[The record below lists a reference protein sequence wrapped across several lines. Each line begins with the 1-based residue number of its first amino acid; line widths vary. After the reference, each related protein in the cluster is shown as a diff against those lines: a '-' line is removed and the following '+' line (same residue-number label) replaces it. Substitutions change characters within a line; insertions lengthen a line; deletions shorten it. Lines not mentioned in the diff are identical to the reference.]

1 MTEWTSRPQ
10 MDLSRR
16 SGKDVRTRTTK
27 LQTQIHT
34 VCTFNTLSLMP
45 FIQHYHSHNN
55 QHSDITDQR
64 TSWDTISDSKQ
75 EDEGFTWLSWFF
87 NQASSTFYGRHEQ
100 TQTHKVLRKCM
111 NEATVYWVHVP
122 RQETQIN
129 TVIARKRWRMEE
141 EREPTLSPRSLFLTI
156 DLWPW
161 GGRMTSCYESLKQE
175 ERSHTEESKI
185 SFVAV
190 YVYSVTINT
199 TYLKYNQCNLGFLFL
214 NTST

>member
-16 SGKDVRTRTTK
+16 SGKDVRTRRTK
-27 LQTQIHT
+27 PQTQIHT

-45 FIQHYHSHNN
+45 VIQHYHSHNN
-55 QHSDITDQR
+55 QHTDITDQR
-64 TSWDTISDSKQ
+64 TCWDTISDSKQ

-87 NQASSTFYGRHEQ
+87 NQASSMFYGRHEQ

-141 EREPTLSPRSLFLTI
+141 ERGKKSVLSLHALCFWPLIF
-156 DLWPW
+156 DLEGAGWLPA
-161 GGRMTSCYESLKQE
+161 MNLS
-175 ERSHTEESKI
+175 SKRNVLI
-185 SFVAV
+185 RKNQKEVLCGCLCIFSN
-190 YVYSVTINT
+190 YN
-199 TYLKYNQCNLGFLFL
+199 KYNLFQI
-214 NTST
+214 